1 MYLFNLLQPDLVFA
15 KFTSNSDYIYIG
27 CSGLIDGVVIRENT
41 SSQRK
46 KMETIYFSEKMKNHS
61 IWANPSPKG
70 ELIQYY
76 FLMKRPNPIQTA
88 SNTSH
93 SYIPLSYISV
103 NGLPDISHD

>member
-1 MYLFNLLQPDLVFA
+1 MHLFYVLDPDLVFA

-27 CSGLIDGVVIRENT
+27 CDGMVDGVVIRENT

-46 KMETIYFSEKMKNHS
+46 KMEPIYFSEKMVNHA

-76 FLMKRPNPIQTA
+76 FLMRRPYPITTA
-88 SNTSH
+88 SNHSH
-93 SYIPLSYISV
+93 ISLNYISV
-103 NGLPDISHD
+103 NVLSNIRHDY